1 MMKTVKIEEEYYYS
15 EDYVDYFLKIN
26 YALTERFKKQLNDE
40 FGTEIE
46 DVIEMFKILYEEG
59 NKLRPKK
66 WYEYAM
72 GTKETSN

>member
-1 MMKTVKIEEEYYYS
+1 MKTVKVGEEYYYS
-15 EDYVDYFLKIN
+15 EDYIDYFLKIN

-59 NKLRPKK
+59 ARLHPKK
-66 WYEYAM
+66 WYEYTM
-72 GTKETSN
+72 GMKETSY